1 VRLRESTLNDAQ
13 KRYVDAPVEIQ
24 IASVLMHA
32 WAEVEHDLV
41 YKPMQG
47 RLSDD
52 EYAILDELNGLVMT
66 GEIALE
72 RLQKAGDARVAA
84 HARFA
89 NHFDLAAYLLD
100 RAAPL
105 LQGPASEAVLG
116 RIDVL
121 YNLLEEL
128 NLSTPEGLEPFL
140 ATLTGDTER
149 RPLAEQIIDQLLVED
164 GRRYKTYEELREVTD
179 REISFLSQDERLT
192 APEIQ
197 QAIGQFLSQWI
208 AFERMIREKATT
220 PAFEGRRI
228 GFPTARVLSELQLF
242 DEETSWEIDRIR
254 RLRNNLVH
262 GIEIPDVAEIN
273 EASRRLAAILRRV
286 RKPQVVSSISSRK
299 RPRRKRQ
306 AG

>member
-1 VRLRESTLNDAQ
+1 
-13 KRYVDAPVEIQ
+13 
-24 IASVLMHA
+24 
-32 WAEVEHDLV
+32 
-41 YKPMQG
+41 MQG

-72 RLQKAGDARVAA
+72 RLQKAGEARVAA
-84 HARFA
+84 QAQFA

-105 LQGPASEAVLG
+105 LKGPASEAVLG

-121 YNLLEEL
+121 YNLLEQL
-128 NLSTPEGLEPFL
+128 NLSTPEDLEPFL
-140 ATLTGDTER
+140 ATLTGATER
-149 RPLAEQIIDQLLVED
+149 RPLAEQIIDQLLAD
-164 GRRYKTYEELREVTD
+164 DASRYKPYKELREVTD
-179 REISFLSQDERLT
+179 RESSFLSQDERLT
-192 APEIQ
+192 APDIQ
-197 QAIGQFLSQWI
+197 QAIGQFLAKWI
-208 AFERMIREKATT
+208 EFERMIRERATA
-220 PAFEGRRI
+220 PGFEGRRI

-273 EASRRLAAILRRV
+273 EASYRLEAILQSV
-286 RKPQVVSSISSRK
+286 RKPKPVSSTPARK
-299 RPRRKRQ
+299 RTRGKRQ